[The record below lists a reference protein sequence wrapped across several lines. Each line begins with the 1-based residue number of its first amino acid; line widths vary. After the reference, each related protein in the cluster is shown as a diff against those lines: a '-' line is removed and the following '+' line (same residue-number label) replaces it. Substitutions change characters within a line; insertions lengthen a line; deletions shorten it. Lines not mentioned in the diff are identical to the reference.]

1 MIKAFSTKARTLEA
15 IRGNLVSAEIP
26 SSLYFSYDA
35 WCSSK
40 VEILKNCNLQ
50 FIGVKKFAVRSSSRL
65 EDGEHFSNAGA
76 FLTLLDVDT
85 KNLKGAIDKVFE
97 SYGIKISPQDEAL
110 IQPMIEN
117 VYISGVAF
125 SHDPNSCSPYRV
137 INWSEGPI
145 TSAITSGLSGRT
157 WQQAAESN
165 YSGPKEILG
174 VMTVLEE
181 LLEIFNNAPID
192 LEFAVS
198 EDDGLKKFWLLQVRP
213 LLLKNDSESISEQ
226 TRRLTCISKK
236 IERSSKTH
244 PFLMGKKT
252 VFGVMPDWNP
262 AEIIGV
268 RPKPLAISLYREL
281 ITDSIWAYQRHN
293 YGYRNL
299 RSFPL
304 MPHFFG
310 LPYVDVRLSF
320 NSFIPADLNDDL
332 AARLVDYYIEK
343 LLSEPNLHD
352 KVEFEIVF
360 SCYTFDL
367 PQRLKALQKYG
378 FTNDECETIAN
389 SLRKLSDKIINPNDG
404 LWRSDAQKLNILESR
419 RNKILNSDV
428 DDLEKMYWLLE
439 DGKRYGTLPFAG
451 LARVGFIAIQ
461 ILKSL
466 VNCNILSESDYDA
479 FMGGVSTVSSKLAV
493 DRYDLDK
500 VQFINEYGHLRPG
513 TYDIES
519 IRYDLGS
526 ELYFDWNALPSQK
539 IEKKEFSLN
548 LTQMRKIDQ
557 LLREHKL
564 DVDPVNLFNFLQS
577 GIELREFAKFE
588 FTKNLSDILELI
600 YKIGSEFGLNRS
612 ELSFSNIATFKELHV
627 AALHQNETLRS
638 SIEDGRRQYADTLRT
653 SLPPVI
659 SDAIDIWG
667 FEWPQS
673 SPNFITQQT
682 CFGKAVDHHDK
693 FSLEGSIVCIPSADP
708 GYDWLFSYPIAGLIT
723 AWGGVNS
730 HMAIRA
736 GELGIPSVI
745 GAGDKLFRQ
754 WANAKKLRIDC
765 ANKRVEIL
773 E

>member
-1 MIKAFSTKARTLEA
+1 
-15 IRGNLVSAEIP
+15 
-26 SSLYFSYDA
+26 
-35 WCSSK
+35 
-40 VEILKNCNLQ
+40 
-50 FIGVKKFAVRSSSRL
+50 
-65 EDGEHFSNAGA
+65 
-76 FLTLLDVDT
+76 
-85 KNLKGAIDKVFE
+85 
-97 SYGIKISPQDEAL
+97 
-110 IQPMIEN
+110 
-117 VYISGVAF
+117 
-125 SHDPNSCSPYRV
+125 
-137 INWSEGPI
+137 
-145 TSAITSGLSGRT
+145 
-157 WQQAAESN
+157 
-165 YSGPKEILG
+165 
-174 VMTVLEE
+174 
-181 LLEIFNNAPID
+181 
-192 LEFAVS
+192 
-198 EDDGLKKFWLLQVRP
+198 
-213 LLLKNDSESISEQ
+213 
-226 TRRLTCISKK
+226 
-236 IERSSKTH
+236 
-244 PFLMGKKT
+244 
-252 VFGVMPDWNP
+252 
-262 AEIIGV
+262 
-268 RPKPLAISLYREL
+268 
-281 ITDSIWAYQRHN
+281 
-293 YGYRNL
+293 
-299 RSFPL
+299 
-304 MPHFFG
+304 
-310 LPYVDVRLSF
+310 
-320 NSFIPADLNDDL
+320 
-332 AARLVDYYIEK
+332 
-343 LLSEPNLHD
+343 
-352 KVEFEIVF
+352 
-360 SCYTFDL
+360 
-367 PQRLKALQKYG
+367 
-378 FTNDECETIAN
+378 
-389 SLRKLSDKIINPNDG
+389 
-404 LWRSDAQKLNILESR
+404 
-419 RNKILNSDV
+419 
-428 DDLEKMYWLLE
+428 MYWLLE